1 MGPFKKSDFG
11 VLKDGLFI
19 VLIVY
24 FNYKINHFF
33 WPFFSP
39 KLDKEKTEIFDQDY
53 GLTPLKK
60 PDFLDPSLRMALFIV

>member
-19 VLIVY
+19 V
-24 FNYKINHFF
+24 
-33 WPFFSP
+33 
-39 KLDKEKTEIFDQDY
+39 DKEKTEIFDQDY